1 VCVLLGG
8 FRRSVIQVRSGKS
21 GSRLEKVVFEVGSA
35 RRRWLK
41 GFCLGKAWMADV
53 ACSGPRQRALARR
66 KSGIRSL
73 FVPESG
79 FVRGSLCCRR
89 LGSFVEFRFGV
100 SVLGAGCKAVCS
112 LVSWIGWAWQHRL
125 PYQLRRQ
132 VTTSVCRTPLPGS
145 VPSQQC
151 GGAGAVLA
159 GVFLIAVER
168 CSREYAYGRKFVCK
182 VCGNGCGTSD
192 SVDGAY
198 GDARRCHPAMAGR
211 DGCRE
216 VNQFSRRGNL

>member
-1 VCVLLGG
+1 M
-8 FRRSVIQVRSGKS
+8 IQVCFGKS
-21 GSRLEKVVFEVGSA
+21 GSRSERVVFEVGRA
-35 RRRWLK
+35 RRRRFK
-41 GFCLGKAWMADV
+41 GFCFGKAWMADI

-66 KSGIRSL
+66 KSGFGSL

-79 FVRGSLCCRR
+79 FVRGSLCSRR
-89 LGSFVEFRFGV
+89 LGSFVGFRFGV
-100 SVLGAGCKAVCS
+100 LVLGAGCKAACS
-112 LVSWIGWAWQHRL
+112 LASWIGWAWQHRP

-132 VTTSVCRTPLPGS
+132 VTTSVRRTPLPGS
-145 VPSQQC
+145 VPPQQC

-168 CSREYAYGRKFVCK
+168 CLCEYAYGRKFVCR
-182 VCGNGCGTSD
+182 VHRDGCGTSD

-198 GDARRCHPAMAGR
+198 GDARRCHPAMARR

-216 VNQFSRRGNL
+216 VNQFSRRENL